1 MIGGDRMEDHSV
13 LGYLRRLSTDSL
25 EIALE
30 DYLREPEQYI
40 DSIEDILQ
48 VLEERRKDE
57 QKND

>member
-1 MIGGDRMEDHSV
+1 MEDHSV

-48 VLEERRKDE
+48 VLEERRKAE

>member
-1 MIGGDRMEDHSV
+1 MEDHSV

-30 DYLREPEQYI
+30 DCLREPEQYI

-48 VLEERRKDE
+48 VLEERRKAE
-57 QKND
+57 QKKD